1 MKRCD
6 IIRRAFRGTGVGID
20 INGKEKQHLRFP
32 GFETYEGPEADE
44 EHNDD
49 VVTEAEIKL
58 LAKAEEKY
66 QKEKKRS
73 IKAEKKEAKR
83 RRAIRGNH

>member
-44 EHNDD
+44 DHNDD
-49 VVTEAEIKL
+49 VVTKEEIEL

-66 QKEKKRS
+66 QKAKKKRL
-73 IKAEKKEAKR
+73 KAEKKEEKR